1 MNAAG
6 HSKSDM
12 SQEYTLVDLSAQERV
27 IRAFQAEFWALSPR
41 FKRLLKTPK
50 IRQNKTIC
58 MKLYVKICWEKPV
71 NSLEEL
77 GLNGGLEKIRT
88 FDLFRV
94 KEAL

>member
-1 MNAAG
+1 
-6 HSKSDM
+6 
-12 SQEYTLVDLSAQERV
+12 
-27 IRAFQAEFWALSPR
+27 
-41 FKRLLKTPK
+41 
-50 IRQNKTIC
+50 